1 MENAAR
7 KKIPAKKPLPVGNSG
22 WGAHML
28 LLGAWSGAAVSASS
42 CIRGMVY
49 SRRGVKTWASR
60 AALDGTGTGGEG
72 ADG

>member
-1 MENAAR
+1 
-7 KKIPAKKPLPVGNSG
+7 
-22 WGAHML
+22 ML